1 MNNKM
6 TIVAVGGIM
15 TLSLLAIKPLTNQVF
30 AKCSSDLSIEPHIH
44 QTTPTPNGLYQ
55 TTPVTISG
63 TLSCGGVGID
73 GATVTVSG
81 LLPHY
86 LTCSAPLM
94 EYQTLKLHPLTNA
107 SGGFETSEDEINLGP
122 SCTTPYSISVHYDG
136 DDTHGPADASTEFSI
151 DETPTAGTEHGSIQ
165 SSNNTK

>member
-15 TLSLLAIKPLTNQVF
+15 TLSLLAVKPLTNQVF

-44 QTTPTPNGLYQ
+44 QTTLTPNGLYQ

-81 LLPHY
+81 LLPRY
-86 LTCSAPLM
+86 LDCGTLM
-94 EYQTLKLHPLTNA
+94 EYQTLRLHPLTNA
-107 SGGFETSEDEINLGP
+107 SGGFETSDTEINLGP

-136 DDTHGPADASTEFSI
+136 DDTHGPADASTKFSI

-165 SSNNTK
+165 SSNNTE